1 MRVAVTG
8 SQGQVVQ
15 SLIERARERGIEIV
29 TLSRPA
35 FDLTKPSTIF
45 ALVRTVAPE
54 VIVNAAAYTAVDK
67 AETDEPL
74 AARIN
79 GAGAGAVAQAAA
91 RIGIPVL
98 QISTDYVFDGRI
110 DRPYREVD
118 ATSPLSAYGRSKLAG
133 ERLVCAANPR
143 HVILRTSWVYSPFGA
158 NFLRTML
165 RLGETRDTISVID
178 DQIGCPTSAHEIA
191 DAVLDI
197 CAALQAR
204 PRRDDLF
211 GVFHFAGAGAASWA
225 DFAEAIFA
233 EAAHL
238 GRRAV
243 AVQRITTAQYPAA
256 ARRPAN
262 SRLDTRK
269 LTDTYGVMPRAWRSP
284 LPSIVERALANR

>member
-15 SLIERARERGIEIV
+15 SLIERARERGIELV

-35 FDLTKPSTIF
+35 FDLARPSTIF
-45 ALVRTVAPE
+45 ARVRTVAPD

-74 AARIN
+74 ATCVN
-79 GAGAGAVAQAAA
+79 GGGAGAVAQAAA

-98 QISTDYVFDGRI
+98 QLSTDYVFDGRV

-118 ATSPLSAYGRSKLAG
+118 ATAPLGAYGRSKLAG
-133 ERLVCAANPR
+133 ERLVSAANPR
-143 HVILRTSWVYSPFGA
+143 HVILRTSWVYSPFSA

-165 RLGETRDTISVID
+165 QLGETRDTIPVID
-178 DQIGCPTSAHEIA
+178 DQIGCPTSAHDIA
-191 DAVLDI
+191 DAILDI

-225 DFAEAIFA
+225 DFAEAIFT
-233 EAAHL
+233 EAARF
-238 GRRAV
+238 GRGAV
-243 AVQRITTAQYPAA
+243 AVERITSAQYKAA

-269 LTDTYGVMPRAWRSP
+269 LTNTYGVVPRPWRSP
-284 LPSIVERALANR
+284 LPSIVERALTNR